1 MCGWTHAGP
10 RQVYRHIPT
19 PVFSVSHQRQT
30 LLKTRR
36 FAVVEEIVTRADNAS
51 ASCTFITHPGSVAIL
66 PLVDDEHVCLI
77 RSRRLTV
84 GETLVEVPAG
94 TREPNETP
102 LETAQREL
110 AEETGYRAAQ
120 FDELITFYPSPG
132 ISNERMWVY
141 AASGLTAGP
150 PAREVNE
157 EIENLVVSW
166 DEALGMI
173 DRGEI
178 RDGKTLVA
186 ILQWQRRR
194 SASTPARE

>member
-1 MCGWTHAGP
+1 M
-10 RQVYRHIPT
+10 
-19 PVFSVSHQRQT
+19 SHERRT
-30 LLKTRR
+30 LFETRR
-36 FAVVEEIVTRADNAS
+36 FAVVEEIVSRTDGTS
-51 ASCTFITHPGSVAIL
+51 ASCKFITHPGSVAVL

-120 FDELITFYPSPG
+120 FDELINFYPSPG
-132 ISNERMWVY
+132 ISNERMWIF
-141 AASGLTAGP
+141 AASGLTAGE
-150 PAREVNE
+150 PAREPNE

-166 DEALGMI
+166 SEALAMI

-178 RDGKTLVA
+178 HDGKTLVA
-186 ILQWQRRR
+186 ILEWKRQRNAPTTMRK
-194 SASTPARE
+194 